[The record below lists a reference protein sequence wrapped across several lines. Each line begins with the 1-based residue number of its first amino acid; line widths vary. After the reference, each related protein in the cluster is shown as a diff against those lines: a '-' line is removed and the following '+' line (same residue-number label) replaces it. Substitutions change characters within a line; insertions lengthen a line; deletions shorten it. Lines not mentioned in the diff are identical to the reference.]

1 MVDFATLDIRIDSS
15 DVSGGVKELD
25 RLTAAGAKAEGAVDR
40 LESSMQGA
48 GRSTKTASAA
58 AAEYSQ
64 NVARVATGARTASAS
79 LNGVTAAANGNRSAT
94 GALSTQFGDFLTQ
107 VTAGANPLTAFGQQL
122 NQVTQQMAIMGNT
135 TKGLAG
141 FLGGPWG
148 AALSIAVLALG
159 PFITSL
165 FQAES
170 ATDELREAEKRLV
183 DAKQSLLE
191 SRYELGKALGQNTVS
206 YRQVKQAAL
215 EAGLAELA
223 SASAAV
229 KASQIR
235 LQQAVREDKV
245 LTGLQA
251 FGASGPAAG
260 VGLLARG
267 ARLFGYGDTKEATK
281 KAKADA
287 TALIDATA
295 EVNKATAELYGA
307 MKAPKVSGGASG
319 GGSGSSGLSAR
330 IKELSET
337 EKATKA
343 ATEAADA
350 YIQSLEREIEQIGKT
365 PDQLRL
371 MEVARR
377 MDAAATDEQRK
388 KIAELSAAREK
399 ELAIQKALDFDKNI
413 LKPLRD
419 ELALLG
425 LVGPAREEAALMLQK
440 EATIAEKGV
449 EYWEQLYDARMK
461 LITANKAIDEQK
473 KAMEAAEKAADEL
486 NRAFSDLISSLDQ
499 LGGTGRT
506 LGNIGAI
513 VMGLQTG
520 DFSGVTGKVGSVLNI
535 LNQTKAGKEGFKLLA
550 DKLDGIFGGT
560 GSFTGTMKSIL
571 QGAGL
576 GLVAGGLFGNSKG
589 SQLGGSIGGAIGQV
603 AGDAI
608 GKTVGGAIGSALG
621 PLGSILGGLAGG
633 LLGGLFGSTPRA
645 SATLSLGGIS
655 TTGTSGKLKAAA
667 TSAGNSVMTAL
678 ADLAEQLGGELGGS
692 ISTSIGLRKGN
703 YRVDTTGS
711 GITKTS
717 KGAIDFGEDAAAAVK
732 FAIQDAIRDG
742 VITGLREGTQALI
755 RGAGDIETQLSKALK
770 FENVFKELKQR
781 VDPVGFALEQLGNE
795 LTAMKKIFAEAG
807 ASAAE
812 YADLEKL
819 FQLKR
824 EDAIKQAN
832 SAALDLAR
840 DRRSLE
846 IRIMELQGN
855 ATAALA
861 AARAL
866 ELEQL
871 DATLRPLQSI
881 IYQMEDLR
889 TEADKFT
896 ALALGLKEYRDTL
909 FASDVA
915 TGNAYVNARN
925 KFLATA
931 GLATAG
937 NADALGNLEGVS
949 RDFLTQS
956 RDNASTYSQYLR
968 DVAAVANAV
977 DGGIFAAETT
987 ADYAQLQL
995 DALANSVTLLT
1006 NIDSNI
1012 AAMVPQVQ
1020 NVEPLNVQ
1028 GPVGNSE
1035 QTAALTE
1042 QIAAMRTDLNTL
1054 AIQGNANATTNA
1066 SILRLFT
1073 RWDGDGLLIRTD
1085 EDTPIQTQVV

>member
-1 MVDFATLDIRIDSS
+1 MVDFASLDIRIDSS
-15 DVSGGVKELD
+15 EVDKGVKELD
-25 RLTAAGAKAEGAVDR
+25 RLTAVGAKAEGAVDR

-107 VTAGANPLTAFGQQL
+107 VTAGGNPLTAFDQQL

-148 AALSIAVLALG
+148 AALSIAVLALD

-245 LTGLQA
+245 LSGLSA
-251 FGASGPAAG
+251 FGQTAGPGVSLAAG
-260 VGLLARG
+260 LGRVL
-267 ARLFGYGDTKEATK
+267 GYGDVKGATK
-281 KAKADA
+281 KANADTTAFIEA
-287 TALIDATA
+287 TAD
-295 EVNKATAELYGA
+295 VNKATAALYAA
-307 MKAPKVSGGASG
+307 MKAPKVSGGGAG
-319 GGSGSSGLSAR
+319 GGGAGGGGGGLSGR
-330 IKELSET
+330 IKELSDT

-350 YIQSLEREIEQIGKT
+350 YIESLEREIEHIGKT

-377 MDAAATDEQRK
+377 MDAAATDDQRK

-399 ELAIQKALDFDKNI
+399 ELAIQKVLDFDKNI

-425 LVGPAREEAALMLQK
+425 LVGPARDAAALMLEK
-440 EATIAEKGV
+440 EAFVAKYSAAE
-449 EYWEQLYDARMK
+449 WEAYYEIKMK
-461 LITANKAIDEQK
+461 SITANKALDDQK
-473 KAMEAAEKAADEL
+473 KAMEEAKAAADALEDSFR
-486 NRAFSDLISSLDQ
+486 NVINALDQ
-499 LGGTGRT
+499 LGGMGRT

-513 VMGLQTG
+513 VLGLQTG
-520 DFSGVTGKVGSVLNI
+520 DFSGVTGKVGSI
-535 LNQTKAGKEGFKLLA
+535 LSIVNQSKAGKEGFKLLA

-560 GSFTGTMKSIL
+560 GSFTNSMKTIL
-571 QGAGL
+571 QGAGT
-576 GLVAGGLFGNSKG
+576 GLAVSSLVFGESKG
-589 SQLGGSIGGAIGQV
+589 SKIGGAIG
-603 AGDAI
+603 
-608 GKTVGGAIGSALG
+608 GAIGETVAG
-621 PLGSILGGLAGG
+621 PLGALVGS
-633 LLGGLFGSTPRA
+633 LLGGGIGSLFSKTQKA
-645 SATLSLGGIS
+645 SATLSLDGVAVAGNNK
-655 TTGTSGKLKAAA
+655 KLQSAAA
-667 TSAGNSVMTAL
+667 SAGNSVMTAL

-692 ISTSIGLRKGN
+692 ISTSIGIRKGN

-781 VDPVGFALEQLGNE
+781 VDPVGFALEQLGSE

-807 ASAAE
+807 ASAAD

-861 AARAL
+861 AARQM
-866 ELEQL
+866 ELEQM

-889 TEADKFT
+889 TEADKFS

-995 DALANSVTLLT
+995 DALSNSVALLT
-1006 NIDSNI
+1006 NIDTNI

-1042 QIAAMRTDLNTL
+1042 QIVAMRTDLNTL

>member
-251 FGASGPAAG
+251 FGASGLAAG
-260 VGLLARG
+260 VGLVAQG
-267 ARLFGYGDTKEATK
+267 ARLFGYGDTKGAAA

-295 EVNKATAELYGA
+295 EVNKATAALYGA
-307 MKAPKVSGGASG
+307 MKAPKVSGGGAG
-319 GGSGSSGLSAR
+319 GGSGLSGR
-330 IKELSET
+330 IKELSDT
-337 EKATKA
+337 EKATQA
-343 ATEAADA
+343 ATEATQS
-350 YIQSLEREIEQIGKT
+350 YIEALEREIEQIGKT

-399 ELAIQKALDFDKNI
+399 ELAIQKALDFDKNV

-425 LVGPAREEAALMLQK
+425 LVGPARDAAALMLEK
-440 EATIAEKGV
+440 EAYIADKGAAK
-449 EYWEQLYDARMK
+449 WEAYYELKMK
-461 LITANKAIDEQK
+461 AITANKALDDQK
-473 KAMEAAEKAADEL
+473 KAMEAAEKAADDL
-486 NRAFSDLISSLDQ
+486 NRAFDDLISSLDQ
-499 LGGTGRT
+499 LGGFGRS

-1006 NIDSNI
+1006 SIDSNI